1 MKTRMIIKK
10 TLPIITSILLAFTLL
25 PAQTRAAGSVSDLVF
40 TIETSASEHGTTHNT
55 VQGGEVPLTALQN
68 GNEFIGS
75 DTMGLALADMSNNGS
90 GQTTGGGGGQRQ
102 ETGSLPGGIELDPV
116 DEPVFHPDPDDSRFK
131 ADTLV
136 VTLTCATEDAVI
148 YYTTETGVVVPA
160 DPSAESTRYDPQT
173 GIPISSNTTI
183 KAIAIKGDKK
193 SNIVMRVFFW
203 ALPDLKVGDE
213 FIGYVNGGEAPE
225 TKKISHT
232 FRISNCVDIDA
243 TLTGR
248 KKGKAGDR
256 DDQYIYTVESYKA
269 TKLTFYN
276 VEWNT
281 SKAFLD
287 HSTDFTNINFSGADV
302 DTTNINFIGDPG
314 QAGSKMTLV
323 SGFGDVSTITGNK
336 YKLNN
341 ALEGAGK
348 AALAG
353 SGTGSGSRLND
364 TAPKGLSKTDCM
376 TALNNDGRITG
387 VLSTMEY
394 KKDGASGWT
403 NITGSELT
411 GLAPG
416 TYHVR
421 TKASGTDPASD
432 STDLIIR
439 QWYGYQLLDLQ
450 SGESLS
456 LASLPDGW
464 SVGYETRDLLF
475 YTNSKVNT
483 DRELYRPKK
492 GDVEYGYRLTGTI
505 TGNNSNGYIYTAE
518 KTELASLSF
527 FISNDMTTSDIIL
540 SFDNEPA
547 YVDNC
552 RIGVLCEAYPANL
565 SKDDKI
571 TLLHANTLNG
581 TVSQTTEIDVP
592 SAISTTNTVE
602 FNVTTDSNNI
612 YATITKTPDT
622 GGGDSGQGTSGSSS
636 QSTSVNGGQN
646 SGNNEPAVS
655 MNNKEATPGAKFMAT
670 GYDSG
675 QLSGLVNGGGYK
687 YSIVNG
693 SGSVEFTYSG
703 PYSLSIQGP
712 CKLQIIKK
720 KTGDGKEDS
729 NPQTITITRAN
740 TPTGLS
746 KTDCTNASNNDGR
759 ITGVS
764 STMEYQKDDASG
776 WTNITGN
783 ELTGLAPGTYH
794 IRTKAAGTVLASQ
807 NTDLTIAEY
816 SNGNQNDINNTPTQ
830 ERAANPVFNPS
841 ADTFSTDS
849 LKVTLTCATQGAA
862 IYYTAAT
869 GTGTPAD
876 PTSGSMPYDP
886 DNGITITDTTT
897 IKAIAVAQGY
907 TDSNIAVKTYTRS
920 VSRGINTSADPAPGK
935 GLASADPTTA
945 VSTPINTAAMD
956 SSADE
961 KSSNTSAIDS
971 SAAEK
976 PANTNGT
983 APTGNEVK
991 VTQTQTVQD
1000 QNGQTVG
1007 TPVSDTATTGTV
1019 TKSDNTTTDSVT
1031 GEKTTTT
1038 TETVTTG
1045 NETKVTQTQTIQ
1057 DQNGHTVG
1065 TAVTETTTTI
1075 TETGSIVNETQ
1086 ILKDADGKTTDVI
1099 TTNTVTDTE
1108 KGQEIRISQSSD
1120 PRTGSIVE
1128 EKTVKNTSSEAS
1140 VTTIITKNGADVD
1153 GDTVTGGTVSTINV
1167 IEVSDTG
1174 EAVMSTFKP
1183 VAKNPD
1189 TISFT
1194 GTTGS
1199 GNGTVTIPA
1208 HIESADGTEYK
1219 VTKIASK
1226 SFAGSS
1232 DVTDITIPATVT
1244 QIGQGAF
1251 KNSDVKNI
1259 TITVGKADS
1268 LKIGKNAFKGL
1279 EDDAK
1284 VTIIAKNKKQFKKIV
1299 AKMKEAGGKNLTYV
1313 YQKA

>member
-1 MKTRMIIKK
+1 M
-10 TLPIITSILLAFTLL
+10 SIMLAFTLL

-40 TIETSASEHGTTHNT
+40 TIETAASEQETTHNT
-55 VQGGEVPLTALQN
+55 VHGAEVPLTALQN

-90 GQTTGGGGGQRQ
+90 SQTTGGGGGQRQ

-116 DEPVFHPDPDDSRFK
+116 DEPVFHPDPENGRFK

-148 YYTTETGVVVPA
+148 YYTTETGVVEPA
-160 DPSAESTRYDPQT
+160 DPTAESTQYDPQT

-203 ALPDLKVGDE
+203 ALPDVKVGEE
-213 FIGYVNGGEAPE
+213 FICYISGGEAPE

-248 KKGKAGDR
+248 KKEKAGDR

-276 VEWNT
+276 VGWNI

-287 HSTDFTNINFSGADV
+287 HSTDFTNIDFSGADV

-323 SGFGDVSTITGNK
+323 SGFGDSVGTITGDK

-341 ALEGAGK
+341 ASEEKGK
-348 AALAG
+348 ASLAG
-353 SGTGSGSRLND
+353 SGTGSGGRSND
-364 TAPKGLSKTDCM
+364 TAPKGLSKTDCK

-394 KKDGASGWT
+394 QKDGASDWT
-403 NITGSELT
+403 NITGSVLT

-432 STDLIIR
+432 STDLIIG

-464 SVGYETRDLLF
+464 SVGYGTRDLLF
-475 YTNSKVNT
+475 YTNNDVNT
-483 DRELYRPKK
+483 DRELYRPGK

-505 TGNNSNGYIYTAE
+505 TGNKSNGYIYTAE
-518 KTELASLSF
+518 KTELTSLSF
-527 FISNDMTTSDIIL
+527 FIPSDMNTTDTIL
-540 SFDNEPA
+540 SFVNEPA

-552 RIGVLCEAYPANL
+552 KIGVLCEAYPANL
-565 SKDDKI
+565 AKDDKI
-571 TLLHANTLNG
+571 TLLHAKTLNG

-592 SAISTTNTVE
+592 SAISTINTVE
-602 FNVTTDSNNI
+602 FNVTSDENNI
-612 YATITKTPDT
+612 YATITKMPDT
-622 GGGDSGQGTSGSSS
+622 GGGDSGQGENGSNGQGTSGGNG
-636 QSTSVNGGQN
+636 QSTTGNEGQNGG
-646 SGNNEPAVS
+646 NNGPAVS
-655 MNNKEATPGAKFMAT
+655 MDNKEATPRATFKAT
-670 GYDSG
+670 GHDSG
-675 QLSGLVNGGGYK
+675 QLSGLVNGAGYK
-687 YSIVNG
+687 YSIV
-693 SGSVEFTYSG
+693 SGSSDVEFTYSD
-703 PYSLSIQGP
+703 PFYSLSIQGP
-712 CKLQIIKK
+712 CTLQIIKK

-729 NPQTITITRAN
+729 NPQSISITRAN
-740 TPTGLS
+740 APTGLS

-759 ITGVS
+759 ITGVL
-764 STMEYQKDDASG
+764 STMEYQKDGASG

-794 IRTKAAGTVLASQ
+794 IRTKAAGTALASES
-807 NTDLTIAEY
+807 TDLTIAEY
-816 SNGNQNDINNTPTQ
+816 SNGNQNGSNYTPTQ
-830 ERAANPVFNPS
+830 ERTANPVFNPS

-862 IYYTAAT
+862 IYYTAAA

-876 PTSGSMPYDP
+876 PTSGSTPYDP

-920 VSRGINTSADPAPGK
+920 VSRGINTSVDPAPGK
-935 GLASADPTTA
+935 SLASADPTTA

-1000 QNGQTVG
+1000 QNSQTVG

-1019 TKSDNTTTDSVT
+1019 EKSDTTTTDSVT

-1057 DQNGHTVG
+1057 DQNGQTVG

-1075 TETGSIVNETQ
+1075 TETGSIVTETQ
-1086 ILKDADGKTTDVI
+1086 ILKDADGKTTGVI

-1128 EKTVKNTSSEAS
+1128 EKTVKNTSTEAS

-1153 GDTVTGGTVSTINV
+1153 GDTVTGGTVSAINV

-1208 HIESADGTEYK
+1208 HIESADGKEYK
-1219 VTKIASK
+1219 VTKIAAK
-1226 SFAGSS
+1226 SFASSS
-1232 DVTDITIPATVT
+1232 DVKDITIPATVT

-1284 VTIIAKNKKQFKKIV
+1284 VTIIAKNRKQFKKIV